1 MKPSVSSVA
10 FDTGLWTRRPVLASA
25 SFLLALQLAL
35 VLLGAGARAQAQ
47 APFYVYLDAD
57 SPQNHFMP
65 TGYMGDTGDIHI
77 NEASAE
83 SPHSGKT
90 CIRVVYDAKGKGPNA
105 CDYPGPCKWAGVY
118 WQEPPNNWGK
128 SDVYKASGFNLAKF
142 NRLTFWARA
151 DKECTVQ
158 FKVGGIRERYGDS
171 LKSARSTTAQLNTSW
186 RSFEIDLEGADLSH
200 IIGGFCWVTNWDT
213 NPDGVTFFLDDIRFE
228 KK

>member
-1 MKPSVSSVA
+1 MKPNTGSV
-10 FDTGLWTRRPVLASA
+10 FLATKSRTA
-25 SFLLALQLAL
+25 SYTLEAGSFLVALQLAL
-35 VLLGAGARAQAQ
+35 VLLAAGTQAQAQ

-57 SPQNHFMP
+57 SPQNHFVP

-77 NEASAE
+77 NEAFTE

-90 CIRVVYDAKGKGPNA
+90 CIRVIYDAKGKGPNA

-128 SDVYKASGFNLAKF
+128 SDVYKGSGFNLAKF
-142 NRLTFWARA
+142 NCLTFWARA
-151 DKECTVQ
+151 DKECTIQ
-158 FKVGGIRERYGDS
+158 FKVGGVRERYGDS
-171 LKSARSTTAQLNTSW
+171 LRSPRSTTAQLSTAW
-186 RSFEIDLEGADLSH
+186 QRFEIDLGGADLSH

-213 NPDGVTFFLDDIRFE
+213 NPEGVTFFLDDIRFE